1 MLSESTYLSSGNYHP
16 RLRSNRD
23 FDLLSVRRI
32 DVFSQFMVFYGQR
45 EREREREREV
55 RVRRERDESKVVE
68 C

>member
-45 EREREREREV
+45 EREIERERERE
-55 RVRRERDESKVVE
+55 RERGKGEKGE
-68 C
+68 R